1 MGKVNEEQMQLAIQ
15 AYRSEN
21 ISFESAAKR
30 YGVKITTLKDRVS
43 GNGSSNKV
51 GRPTRLSGFTEAL
64 IVELLGSCSDC
75 GVSLNRNETLDVVES
90 YLRMA
95 KQTHLFTSLHYV

>member
-1 MGKVNEEQMQLAIQ
+1 MGKVNEEQMELAIQ

-21 ISFESAAKR
+21 ISFENAAKR
-30 YGVKITTLKDRVS
+30 YGVKITTLKDRVN
-43 GNGSSNKV
+43 NGGNKV

-95 KQTHLFTSLHYV
+95 KQTHLFTSLQYV